1 MIYPE
6 NFISRIR
13 LLLTDEDEIFFKSLE
28 EPAPVSVRI
37 NPFKPGHHFL
47 NEEQVQWAVNGRY
60 LPQRP
65 SFTFDPLFHAGT
77 YYVQEASS
85 MFLEQAW
92 KTINAGNKPVR
103 VIDLCAAPGGKS
115 THLLSLMSNDSLLV
129 SNEVIPNRNRVLQE
143 NISKWGTANC
153 IVTQN
158 KPEDFKNLPGYF
170 DVVVVDAPC
179 SGEGLFRKDKNAV
192 AEWSESNVQMC
203 SLRQREILK
212 YAIECCATDGYIVYS
227 TCTYEP
233 SENDSSVDYCI
244 ENGCQ
249 PVMVGSI
256 PQGVISTKYGYQFFP
271 HRIKGEGFYL
281 AVLQKKYGREEPPVS
296 AKARNLKKLP
306 LFSELA
312 KSYLIDSD
320 AFTVIER
327 NEVLFAIPGQLVN
340 DFQLLSSCLYLR
352 QAGIPL
358 GGFKGKDFLP
368 SHQLALS
375 IHSSKNLPFV
385 ELSEEDAIAYLRCDN
400 IKTHTSQ
407 KGWVLANY
415 KGFNL
420 GWLKIMEG
428 RTNNYYPKEWRILK
442 TYKSF

>member
-1 MIYPE
+1 MSYPE
-6 NFISRIR
+6 SFIARIQSF
-13 LLLTDEDEIFFKSLE
+13 LNNEAETFFKSLE
-28 EPAPVSVRI
+28 EPAPVSVRL
-37 NPFKPGHHFL
+37 NPFKPGHHFF
-47 NEEQVQWAVNGRY
+47 NEEAIQWAANGRY

-92 KTINAGNKPVR
+92 KVTNAVNRPVR
-103 VIDLCAAPGGKS
+103 VLDLCAAPGGKS

-143 NISKWGTANC
+143 NISKWGTAKC

-158 KPEDFKNLPGYF
+158 KPDDFEHLPGYF
-170 DVVVVDAPC
+170 DIVLVDAPC

-192 AEWSESNVQMC
+192 TEWSESNVQMC
-203 SLRQREILK
+203 CARQKDILK
-212 YAIECCATDGYIVYS
+212 YAIECCATEGYIIYS

-244 ENGCQ
+244 KNGCQ
-249 PVMVGSI
+249 PVRVDYI
-256 PQGVISTKYGYQFFP
+256 PEGVISTKYGYQFFP

-281 AVLQKKYGREEPPVS
+281 AVLQKKHSREELPVS
-296 AKARNLKKLP
+296 AKERNLKTLP
-306 LFSELA
+306 LFSELT
-312 KSYLIDSD
+312 KGYLTDSH

-327 NEVLFAIPGQLVN
+327 NGVLFAIPGKLVN
-340 DFQLLSSCLYLR
+340 DFQLLSSCLYIR
-352 QAGIPL
+352 QAGIPM
-358 GGFKGKDFLP
+358 GSFKGKDFLP

-375 IHSSKNLPFV
+375 VHLHKNLPCV
-385 ELSEEDAIAYLRCDN
+385 ELSEEEAIAYLRCDN
-400 IKTHTSQ
+400 IKPLTNQ
-407 KGWVLANY
+407 RGWVLAKY

-420 GWLKIMEG
+420 GWLKIMDT
-428 RTNNYYPKEWRILK
+428 RANNYYPKEWRILK
-442 TYKSF
+442 TYKPV